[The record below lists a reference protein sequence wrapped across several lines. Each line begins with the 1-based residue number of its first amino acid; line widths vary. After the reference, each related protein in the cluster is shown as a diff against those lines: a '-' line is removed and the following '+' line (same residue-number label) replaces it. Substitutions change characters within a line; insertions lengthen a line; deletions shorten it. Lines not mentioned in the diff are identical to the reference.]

1 MAQQTL
7 SIIDYY
13 KQSPIQKKKKIIIV
27 FIAILLATAIV
38 LLGASYGMI
47 YGITTAENK
56 PIDYKEAMANGDVIS
71 GNKIHFLNTGSSD
84 CIILESEG
92 HLAMIDCA
100 EDNDNPRGFAEL
112 ELDGFEQRVLKYVKD
127 NFTSEDGKVHFDFV
141 LGTHSHS
148 DHIGGF
154 DTLLQDEDIVV
165 DKVYL
170 KPYHEENIK
179 EQEVVEWDNQEVYDQ
194 MVEAVNA
201 RGFELIQ
208 NIPTD
213 SFYLGTFKL
222 RFLNVLEPTEKN
234 LGENENA
241 VALYV
246 EDGDKK
252 ILLMA
257 DVNYLDGDEQAIGKE
272 IGKVDLL
279 KVGHHGYGYS
289 TGTTFLTRT
298 QPEIAIFTNDRLAS
312 TFTVRMRLTLN
323 SRSSQYGTANY
334 NGIIAVIG
342 DEIKLYSNIH

>member
-7 SIIDYY
+7 SVIDYY
-13 KQSPIQKKKKIIIV
+13 KQSPVPKKKKIILAFV
-27 FIAILLATAIV
+27 GILVAVGLV
-38 LLGASYGMI
+38 LLCASYGMI
-47 YGITTAENK
+47 YGITVAINK
-56 PIDYKEAMANGDVIS
+56 PMDYKEALANGQVAN

-84 CIILESEG
+84 CIILESNG

-100 EDNDNPRGFAEL
+100 EDTDNPRNFPEL
-112 ELDGFEQRVLKYVKD
+112 ELEGYEQRVIKYVKD
-127 NFTSEDGKVHFDFV
+127 NFMGADGKVHFDFI

-154 DTLLQDEDIVV
+154 DTLLQDESIVV
-165 DKVYL
+165 DKACL
-170 KPYHEENIK
+170 KPYHQENIK

-194 MVEAVNA
+194 MVDAVNA
-201 RGFELIQ
+201 RGIELIQ
-208 NIPTD
+208 KIPTE

-222 RFLNVLEPTEKN
+222 RFLNTLEPTEKD

-246 EDGDKK
+246 EDGNKK

-257 DVNYLDGDEQAIGKE
+257 DVNYLDGDEQKISKE
-272 IGKVDLL
+272 IGKVDLI

-298 QPEIAIFTNDRLAS
+298 QPKIAILTNYRESA
-312 TFTVRMRLTLN
+312 TITVRMRLTLN
-323 SRSSQYGTANY
+323 SRSSQYGTGNY

-342 DEIKLYSNIH
+342 DEIALYNNIH